1 MDVSTATGAGRR
13 AASPENEKKWLSL
26 LSSHSGIPG
35 CVYVHLWV
43 CKYVRMV
50 GGGGSTRDLVR
61 GNEKIPGPTFNNEDY
76 LQQMIK
82 AITWILISAPGSSEG
97 NSYIITVVARIIL
110 VHSRS
115 SFWCF
120 FCFFFPS
127 SIVHLWTGCFF
138 APYQR
143 PFQSLLMSLLK

>member
-120 FCFFFPS
+120 FVSFFQVLLFISGLAAFLLHIRDPFS
-127 SIVHLWTGCFF
+127 HCLC
-138 APYQR
+138 PY
-143 PFQSLLMSLLK
+143 